1 MVGGDPSR
9 RRGLGDPSEAARPA
23 AARRHQRPRR
33 RASLIA
39 ALLATLTLA
48 GEARADELEDFI
60 SARDAYINGEYA
72 RATRELEEL
81 VGRPSTPQLAVLRP
95 AARKYLAASL
105 FAERHEPEARAEI
118 ATLLREDPRARLDPA
133 SFEARFV
140 RLYEDVVRSME
151 PELDRL
157 LLDRAQARRLEENTR
172 DARRALA
179 LELLGSEARVEVVPR
194 WQTFV
199 PFGVGQF
206 ANRQTGLGALFLSLE
221 ATFLLGSVATAIVD
235 QSVQST
241 TTQAG
246 VFVQDT
252 DGDRRANIAFAM
264 RVMNW
269 TLLSAFVATTAIG
282 IWQANDA
289 YVPQRVINR
298 VPRPLPPGLQGLQFS
313 AHPGGFGASLLGTF

>member
-1 MVGGDPSR
+1 V
-9 RRGLGDPSEAARPA
+9 
-23 AARRHQRPRR
+23 
-33 RASLIA
+33 
-39 ALLATLTLA
+39 
-48 GEARADELEDFI
+48 
-60 SARDAYINGEYA
+60 
-72 RATRELEEL
+72 
-81 VGRPSTPQLAVLRP
+81 VRP